1 MTFYE
6 IKYIAKNY
14 IMKNYYQFHNR
25 NKNKTTPLTYKKD
38 IFTLIYEG
46 NLTTT
51 LKAIKNGDI
60 SLYHRN
66 DKGQT
71 LLHWAILYNQI
82 EIAQELI
89 ALGASLDVSDNKGN
103 TVREII
109 NIHFSKK
116 DIENLLFLDSKKIT
130 SIEEDIVVHEQPEN
144 QELDLLGCIKNNC
157 VIF

>member
-1 MTFYE
+1 MYC
-6 IKYIAKNY
+6 KNYY
-14 IMKNYYQFHNR
+14 IMKYHYQFHNR
-25 NKNKTTPLTYKKD
+25 NKNKTAPLIYKKD
-38 IFTLIYEG
+38 IFILIYEG
-46 NLTTT
+46 NLTAT

-103 TVREII
+103 TVRDII
-109 NIHFSKK
+109 SIHLAEK
-116 DIENLLFLDSKKIT
+116 DIEKLLFLDDKKIT
-130 SIEEDIVVHEQPEN
+130 SIEEHIVAHEQPEN
-144 QELDLLGCIKNNC
+144 QESDLLGCIKNNC
-157 VIF
+157 MIF